1 VPIAER
7 TGITRFDD
15 SVRLLGSTFLEI
27 MLEPVE
33 HGIEKRWKVVGSR
46 NISREYF
53 FLTIKLRHDRA
64 AARVDDKLP
73 YRQPIA

>member
-1 VPIAER
+1 LPARSGLIDADEPEVLQHRPNPLIPVPIAER

-46 NISREYF
+46 NISRNIF
-53 FLTIKLRHDRA
+53 S
-64 AARVDDKLP
+64 
-73 YRQPIA
+73 